1 MPISRVLLSFSG
13 RGRGGDRGKNN
24 LLISMINFVWKFKTF
39 PLNNTFFQ
47 EVEVVEAANVISTAN
62 PAMIKR
68 KLLQNFICQWFNNYH
83 NFTLQKILI
92 YAYLNDPAKGF
103 RISLIFAIPKPL

>member
-47 EVEVVEAANVISTAN
+47 EVEVVEVANVISTAN

-68 KLLQNFICQWFNNYH
+68 KLNTKF
-83 NFTLQKILI
+83 
-92 YAYLNDPAKGF
+92 YLP
-103 RISLIFAIPKPL
+103 RV